1 MSSSNSSKMGDQLTM
16 AFYGVMEEAM
26 SMLQTEEAAATAASS
41 STRGPKRHRRYVN
54 RDREAAY
61 FRLRHDYFDN
71 DCVYPVL
78 LPSEVSYMEDSFS
91 KHYA

>member
-1 MSSSNSSKMGDQLTM
+1 M
-16 AFYGVMEEAM
+16 AFQGVMSM
-26 SMLQTEEAAATAASS
+26 SQAEEAAATSL

-54 RDREAAY
+54 RNREATH
-61 FRLRHDYFDN
+61 FRLRHDYFDD

-78 LPSEVSYMEDSFS
+78 LPPEVSYAYDSFP